1 MVDPKPFWGGV
12 LSFLHSSAKQLLG
25 KMGFCCSLLRREGRT
40 KAFFASYT
48 PNHIWSSVLLKIG
61 REIMADD
68 VVPIGA
74 KRRHHLMN
82 VTDFWK

>member
-1 MVDPKPFWGGV
+1 MVDPKPFWGESSLFYIRPLNSCLGKWGSV
-12 LSFLHSSAKQLLG
+12 AASSA
-25 KMGFCCSLLRREGRT
+25 GRGVRG
-40 KAFFASYT
+40 FFASYT